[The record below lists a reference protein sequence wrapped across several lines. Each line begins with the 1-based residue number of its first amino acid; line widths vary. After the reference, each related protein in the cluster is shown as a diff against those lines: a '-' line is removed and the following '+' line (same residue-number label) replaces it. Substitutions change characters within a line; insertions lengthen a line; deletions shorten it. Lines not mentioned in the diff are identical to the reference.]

1 MLSRLC
7 VHFFNF
13 RFLSVVVI
21 FITGMIVYAPS
32 LRIGFWYD
40 DYRLVD
46 LAGRLPLTDYL
57 RLWFDPRLPLF
68 PFYRP
73 IKG

>member
-32 LRIGFWYD
+32 LRIGFW
-40 DYRLVD
+40 
-46 LAGRLPLTDYL
+46 L
-57 RLWFDPRLPLF
+57 R
-68 PFYRP
+68 
-73 IKG
+73 